1 MNKID
6 FALIISVRNC
16 NPNGDPINGNR
27 PRQNKYI
34 GRSGSPSVLKDA

>member
-6 FALIISVRNC
+6 FV
-16 NPNGDPINGNR
+16 NGNR